1 MVCSLQNPDPPHA
14 IAPSPLPRARHDGRR
29 CTPAHIFT
37 WLASCSP
44 TSSWPLHARLRRRNL
59 GRSRCVWPVA
69 TKSAAPMKGLTL
81 DSAPEATHAWN
92 ASCLPSRRRRVTALP
107 GWVSA
112 ALGCCCRFSLSWQLC
127 AVCLLPAETFF
138 VMPYVTSTRLRIV
151 PACAGAFCKAF
162 ILGIDQG
169 NRPAEN
175 GRPSCRRPVCGCSV
189 AAAQFAGG
197 VRLGGVCQGVLW
209 RFRHF

>member
-1 MVCSLQNPDPPHA
+1 MTPRLKPH
-14 IAPSPLPRARHDGRR
+14 
-29 CTPAHIFT
+29 
-37 WLASCSP
+37 
-44 TSSWPLHARLRRRNL
+44 
-59 GRSRCVWPVA
+59 
-69 TKSAAPMKGLTL
+69 K
-81 DSAPEATHAWN
+81 HAWN

-169 NRPAEN
+169 NRPAES
-175 GRPSCRRPVCGCSV
+175 GRPSYRRPVCGCSV

-197 VRLGGVCQGVLW
+197 VRLGGLSGRAAALQALLMRVCYFGRSEARGTVSVHKVLTCTVPCARQLW
-209 RFRHF
+209 TLCMLPIAIYRVELCFID